1 MKHILRPHF
10 RSCIKSAILLQS
22 IQKWKCGSIQRRIHI
37 IISLLLGNPPPPLS
51 LPAGISD
58 SIYLYKFNS
67 ITLLK
72 KICYFSTFPWWW
84 KSTTHSLR
92 TDWWNE
98 ETICWIL
105 EHWCCPIQSPC
116 WSSICTADF
125 KRRTC
130 YRLKGK
136 FSAACKALL
145 SGATPL
151 KKQPTVITPCLVLI
165 KIANRLM
172 IRHS

>member
-1 MKHILRPHF
+1 MKMRLHPATHPYLY
-10 RSCIKSAILLQS
+10 QS
-22 IQKWKCGSIQRRIHI
+22 SSRQP
-37 IISLLLGNPPPPLS
+37 PPPPLS

-72 KICYFSTFPWWW
+72 KICYLDSTFPWWW

-105 EHWCCPIQSPC
+105 EHWCCPILSPC
-116 WSSICTADF
+116 WSSICSADF

-151 KKQPTVITPCLVLI
+151 KKRPTVITACLVLM
-165 KIANRLM
+165 KIANCLM
-172 IRHS
+172 IRHL

>member
-1 MKHILRPHF
+1 MKMRLHPATHPYLY
-10 RSCIKSAILLQS
+10 QS
-22 IQKWKCGSIQRRIHI
+22 SSRQ
-37 IISLLLGNPPPPLS
+37 PPPPLS

-72 KICYFSTFPWWW
+72 KICYLDSTFPWWW

-105 EHWCCPIQSPC
+105 KHWCCPILSPC
-116 WSSICTADF
+116 WSSICSADF

-151 KKQPTVITPCLVLI
+151 KKRPTVITACLVLM
-165 KIANRLM
+165 KIANCLM
-172 IRHS
+172 IRHL

>member
-1 MKHILRPHF
+1 MKMRLHPATHPYLY
-10 RSCIKSAILLQS
+10 QS
-22 IQKWKCGSIQRRIHI
+22 SSRQP
-37 IISLLLGNPPPPLS
+37 PPPPLS

-72 KICYFSTFPWWW
+72 KICYLDSTFPWWW

-105 EHWCCPIQSPC
+105 EHWCCPILSPC
-116 WSSICTADF
+116 WSSICSADF

-151 KKQPTVITPCLVLI
+151 KQRPTVITACLVLI
-165 KIANRLM
+165 KIANCLM
-172 IRHS
+172 IRHL

>member
-1 MKHILRPHF
+1 MKMRLHPATHPYLY
-10 RSCIKSAILLQS
+10 QS
-22 IQKWKCGSIQRRIHI
+22 SSRQ
-37 IISLLLGNPPPPLS
+37 PPPLPLS

-72 KICYFSTFPWWW
+72 KICYFSTFPWWR

-116 WSSICTADF
+116 WSSICSADF

-136 FSAACKALL
+136 FSAASKALL

-151 KKQPTVITPCLVLI
+151 KKRPTVITSCLVLI
-165 KIANRLM
+165 KIANCLM

>member
-1 MKHILRPHF
+1 MKMRLHPATHPYLY
-10 RSCIKSAILLQS
+10 QS
-22 IQKWKCGSIQRRIHI
+22 SSRQP
-37 IISLLLGNPPPPLS
+37 PPPPLS

-72 KICYFSTFPWWW
+72 KICYLDSTFPWWW

-105 EHWCCPIQSPC
+105 EHWCCPILSPC
-116 WSSICTADF
+116 WSSICSADF

-151 KKQPTVITPCLVLI
+151 KKRPTVITACLVLI
-165 KIANRLM
+165 KIANCLM

>member
-37 IISLLLGNPPPPLS
+37 FISLLLGNPPPP
-51 LPAGISD
+51 
-58 SIYLYKFNS
+58 
-67 ITLLK
+67 TLLK
-72 KICYFSTFPWWW
+72 KICYFSTFPWRW

-116 WSSICTADF
+116 WSSICSADF

-151 KKQPTVITPCLVLI
+151 EKQPTVITSCLVLI
-165 KIANRLM
+165 KIANCLM